1 MEKTQQNKITFL
13 GSGGGRVVF
22 SSQIRNFGGF
32 VINIG
37 NHQIHF
43 DPGPGALNSLAK
55 NKLSPSKTDIVF
67 VSHSHIDH
75 ANDINAIIDAMTM
88 GGVNESKGILISV
101 PSVIKGT
108 KKDYPW
114 LRKTY
119 KNQLKKIY
127 TLKSGDEIEIDNL
140 KFHATKTF
148 HDDPDCIGAVLNY
161 NKISIGYSSD
171 TSFSKILKQEFK
183 GVKILILNVLRPGKD
198 NWDTH
203 LCTDDAI
210 KIIDEVKPELAILYH
225 FGAKM
230 INANPLYEARRVQ
243 RATGVRTV
251 AAEDGMTVSL
261 GGML

>member
-1 MEKTQQNKITFL
+1 MEKKHQNKITFL

-22 SSQIRNFGGF
+22 SSQIRKFGGF

-37 NHQIHF
+37 THQIHF
-43 DPGPGALNSLAK
+43 DPGPGALNALTK
-55 NKLSPSKTDIVF
+55 NNLSPADTDIVF

-75 ANDINAIIDAMTM
+75 VNDMNAVIDAMTL
-88 GGVNESKGILISV
+88 GGVNKKGELISV
-101 PSVIKGT
+101 PSVINGT
-108 KKDYPW
+108 KKEQPW
-114 LRKTY
+114 LREKY
-119 KNQLKKIY
+119 KQNLEKIHSLKPGEDIKIN
-127 TLKSGDEIEIDNL
+127 NL
-140 KFHATKTF
+140 VFHATKTF
-148 HDDPDCIGAVLNY
+148 HDDPDCIGMMLTY
-161 NKISIGYSSD
+161 NNTKIGYTSD
-171 TSFSKILKQEFK
+171 TSFSKVLKDEFK
-183 GVKILILNVLRPGKD
+183 GAKVLILNVLRPGKD
-198 NWDTH
+198 EWESH

-230 INANPLYEARRVQ
+230 IREKPLYEARRAQ